1 MAVYIVLAQP
11 LILLFNRNPAVVEFG
26 KWLLISQVAL
36 LSACVIGW
44 RLHFRPLAHWKWD
57 CFSPWF
63 GKVFY
68 VPFIL
73 ALSRIFGVSGI
84 RLSPL
89 AADVLTVFLYPLL
102 IKPMKRMAS
111 KMMAA
116 IAGRLENLCSNS
128 WIFLLVRLIADEN
141 EVWINCG
148 NTNETIYFRIT
159 FECNSDT
166 KGSD

>member
-1 MAVYIVLAQP
+1 MASDFPSGAAFGLCYMMTITFQTIGALKMGLFQS
-11 LILLFNRNPAVVEFG
+11 LIWQGLL
-26 KWLLISQVAL
+26 
-36 LSACVIGW
+36 CT
-44 RLHFRPLAHWKWD
+44 
-57 CFSPWF
+57 
-63 GKVFY
+63 
-68 VPFIL
+68 FIL

-128 WIFLLVRLIADEN
+128 
-141 EVWINCG
+141 
-148 NTNETIYFRIT
+148 
-159 FECNSDT
+159 
-166 KGSD
+166 

>member
-1 MAVYIVLAQP
+1 MVLRIAVQPQPCGGGVRSMASDFLSGADFGLCYIMTITFQTIGVLKMGLFQS
-11 LILLFNRNPAVVEFG
+11 LIWQGLLCTLYSG
-26 KWLLISQVAL
+26 AL
-36 LSACVIGW
+36 PYFRCVGY
-44 RLHFRPLAHWKWD
+44 P
-57 CFSPWF
+57 
-63 GKVFY
+63 
-68 VPFIL
+68 PF
-73 ALSRIFGVSGI
+73 
-84 RLSPL
+84 
-89 AADVLTVFLYPLL
+89 AADVLTVFLYLFL

-116 IAGRLENLCSNS
+116 ISGRLENLCSNS

-159 FECNSDT
+159 FEYNSDT